1 MINLRNMISRV
12 LLTGITALLLFM
24 MPVVSKAQENAKYF
38 GEKIKAANAI
48 TYDQML
54 ERIEGKDR
62 LKTKVKGKVLSV
74 CQVKGCWMNI
84 VSTDS
89 KKEPM
94 FVKFKDYAF
103 FMPKDIAGKE
113 VIMEGE
119 AFYETTT
126 VDELKHY
133 AEDEGLSQDKIDAI
147 KEPKKE
153 LKFLANGV
161 IVLN

>member
-1 MINLRNMISRV
+1 MINLRFMISRT
-12 LLTGITALLLFM
+12 LFSGLCALLICML
-24 MPVVSKAQENAKYF
+24 PSVSFGQETVKFF
-38 GEKIKAANAI
+38 GEKIKPTNAI
-48 TYDQML
+48 SYDQML
-54 ERIEGKDR
+54 EKMKDKDR
-62 LKTKVKGKVLSV
+62 LETKVKGKVLSV

-84 VSTDS
+84 VSNDP

-94 FVKFKDYAF
+94 FVKFKDYGF

-133 AEDEGLSQDKIDAI
+133 AEDEGLSKDKIDAI

-153 LKFLANGV
+153 LKFLAKGV